1 MDARILLDPME
12 IDFGNHISAIADLID
27 RYHLEDD
34 TEETIDYDDIKR
46 KGYKIPLSYSD
57 DKGDLSNYAFPNDT
71 RGAADIC
78 KELAGYLDW
87 LDDDSVIFVDDGYLY
102 VIK

>member
-1 MDARILLDPME
+1 MAARILLDPME
-12 IDFGNHISAIADLID
+12 IDFGNHISVIAGLID
-27 RYHLEDD
+27 RYHLEED
-34 TEETIDYDDIKR
+34 TEETIDYDDSNR

-57 DKGDLSNYAFPNDT
+57 DEGDLSDYAFPNDT
-71 RGAADIC
+71 RGAADVC